1 MKKRE
6 EDKIREQVKRKPA
19 IKIKPKEDKGKKK
32 KNDDYSEFLLSSS
45 NKKEV
50 VSRKFLKFLPP
61 IPMMMLDGVL
71 PLIGMAQVLY
81 LMDLVFSFVFVLTYI
96 VLETNYWYIFIPLP
110 FIEFI
115 NTAYLIW
122 EFFMRSTQ
130 RYLHIRTVIFFFSFA

>member
-1 MKKRE
+1 M
-6 EDKIREQVKRKPA
+6 KRKPA

-61 IPMMMLDGVL
+61 IPIMMLDGVL

-110 FIEFI
+110 IIEFI

-130 RYLHIRTVIFFFSFA
+130 RYLHIRTVIFFFSFT